1 MSVLLL
7 SYWESDVYWRQ
18 NNIHFAEL
26 APQNGGKQLIW
37 RNYVIVTLCILKL
50 NCFYPLRTITVTSRD
65 PHYIAP
71 EIKAK
76 LRCKNKLMRAGRV
89 KETAAVAKR
98 IAIDI
103 TKCNKTRLNHVTSTS
118 KKAVGTFGP
127 QYESSQA
134 ERSTRAMYR
143 DHSPNPQYPL
153 CRNI

>member
-1 MSVLLL
+1 MQTEFDLFYTKVLYLL
-7 SYWESDVYWRQ
+7 NR
-18 NNIHFAEL
+18 
-26 APQNGGKQLIW
+26 
-37 RNYVIVTLCILKL
+37 
-50 NCFYPLRTITVTSRD
+50 FYPLRTITVTSRH

-89 KETAAVAKR
+89 EEAAAVAKR

-103 TKCNKTRLNHVTSTS
+103 TKCNKTRLNHVNL

-134 ERSTRAMYR
+134 EKALEPCRR
-143 DHSPNPQYPL
+143 DHSPNPQ
-153 CRNI
+153 